1 MTYFHKSSI
10 KAAEEIRR
18 ELNRRYVI
26 REANLTDNEVD
37 SLKKGFADALAK
49 LRKSA

>member
-10 KAAEEIRR
+10 KAAEEIRC
-18 ELNRRYVI
+18 ELRRRQVI
-26 REANLTDNEVD
+26 REANLSDNEVVD
-37 SLKKGFADALAK
+37 LKKGFADALAK